1 MKRCLLVLTFACVAM
16 RGQDHTIVV
25 VPNIAPDAD
34 QLKSFEDAF
43 RRGKTI
49 IVPSLGL
56 FETAPKANT
65 CVVRLLAAPMD
76 PHVDQ
81 TMPVYHPHKVKSEDA
96 GIVKGLP
103 PCASRTAK

>member
-1 MKRCLLVLTFACVAM
+1 MKRCLSVLAFACALM
-16 RGQDHTIVV
+16 RGQDHTVVV
-25 VPNIAPDAD
+25 VPNTRAGAD

-43 RRGKTI
+43 SRGKTI
-49 IVPSLGL
+49 LVPSLGL
-56 FETAPKANT
+56 FETAPQANT

-76 PHVDQ
+76 RDVDQ
-81 TMPVYHPHKVKSEDA
+81 TMPVYHPPKVNSEDA